1 MFRFVY
7 FFISISIYVLESP
20 VHSQN
25 SSKHIKLEDFTT
37 IQDGKCDIWVSILLT
52 HHTPKLKPLLV
63 LKQQSSNKYIIIP
76 TLFIHDRNEELNAKC
91 KYAKRERMCLVIS
104 LSDLHLKLEFLWRA
118 FRKNKDCKWLC
129 FGTPLSNAR
138 VLRVCVSCLSSLSL
152 KTWFL
157 VSTSKSHI
165 SKIWLKNNHKPNFRT
180 LLR

>member
-1 MFRFVY
+1 M
-7 FFISISIYVLESP
+7 LA
-20 VHSQN
+20 
-25 SSKHIKLEDFTT
+25 
-37 IQDGKCDIWVSILLT
+37 

-104 LSDLHLKLEFLWRA
+104 LSDLHLKLEFLCRD

-129 FGTPLSNAR
+129 FSTPLSNAG
-138 VLRVCVSCLSSLSL
+138 VLRVCVWVVSPLLISL

-165 SKIWLKNNHKPNFRT
+165 SKIWMKNNHKPNFRT
-180 LLR
+180 LLH